1 MIELIVYMIIF
12 FGLFGLIMLDK
23 YYLYKKLNEIESEE
37 KEIER
42 ELHSLALD
50 AKIKKKIENKVQELR
65 RNGSVG

>member
-12 FGLFGLIMLDK
+12 FGLLGLIMLDK

-50 AKIKKKIENKVQELR
+50 VKIKKNIENKVQELR

>member
-1 MIELIVYMIIF
+1 MIIF